1 MEDIAIVTGGA
12 NGIGYACAER
22 LKEKGAKVVLW
33 DFDKQALEEAASSLG
48 AVPVHVDIS
57 NWASVSAAMEETL
70 ARAGVPTI
78 LVNSAGIAGPNTL
91 IEDYPLDDWHQIM
104 EINTTGTFHLLKS
117 VLPEMKQV
125 GYGRVV
131 LIASVAGKEVTTLEG
146 LGTESSPHPLQ
157 AAFIELQALQCGY
170 CASGIITTAAAF
182 LEESPSPTDDE
193 IKQALSGHLCR
204 CGAQPRMVKAV
215 ARAAGRMRGDKS

>member
-1 MEDIAIVTGGA
+1 MAIDFKL
-12 NGIGYACAER
+12 NGKDVSVDVDPLTPLLEVLRNDLELNGPKFGCGLAQCGACA
-22 LKEKGAKVVLW
+22 VLL
-33 DFDKQALEEAASSLG
+33 DGTSLR
-48 AVPVHVDIS
+48 S
-57 NWASVSAAMEETL
+57 C
-70 ARAGVPTI
+70 
-78 LVNSAGIAGPNTL
+78 
-91 IEDYPLDDWHQIM
+91 
-104 EINTTGTFHLLKS
+104 
-117 VLPEMKQV
+117 VLPVQ
-125 GYGRVV
+125 
-131 LIASVAGKEVTTLEG
+131 SVAGKEITTLEG

-215 ARAAGRMRGDKS
+215 ARAAGRMRGDKT